1 MANVIERALSDEM
14 CKRNLN
20 SSLSEYDNLK
30 RYLVIMTLQ
39 AKDTLFEMMLL
50 IKNGINLGALSMEGK
65 ANGIVLQIQA
75 WKLQRCQRGSVKSY
89 TLNQKTHFVDY
100 EHNWKSTAQ
109 FNLNPLLLTMQ
120 LSVLTAMSRTAKLL
134 KIRVYF
140 KTAVKLLPPMS

>member
-30 RYLVIMTLQ
+30 RYLVSMTLQ

-75 WKLQRCQRGSVKSY
+75 
-89 TLNQKTHFVDY
+89 
-100 EHNWKSTAQ
+100 
-109 FNLNPLLLTMQ
+109 
-120 LSVLTAMSRTAKLL
+120 
-134 KIRVYF
+134 
-140 KTAVKLLPPMS
+140 